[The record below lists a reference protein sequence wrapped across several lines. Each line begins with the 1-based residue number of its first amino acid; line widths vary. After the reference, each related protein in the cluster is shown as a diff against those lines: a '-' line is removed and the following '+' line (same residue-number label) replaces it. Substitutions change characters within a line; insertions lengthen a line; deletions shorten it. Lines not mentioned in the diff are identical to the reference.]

1 MNKLITLLCVFY
13 LVSFSNLISAQDYA
27 SNQKTLPSNYKERSA
42 VFDYAEK
49 TLNNVDTIPD
59 FNIKPNKIKITGTI
73 YLADGVTPA
82 KDVILYVNQPDEDG
96 NYELKKDE
104 YSKRYVHHR
113 GWVKT
118 GADGRYT
125 LYTFVPGKFLRSKEL
140 KQIHRIVKEPGKPE
154 YAISSFFFN
163 DDPLIPS
170 LTLACRAKAVQS
182 MLRLD
187 DEEDGMYVA
196 TKDIKLN
203 KDIRLVQ

>member
-1 MNKLITLLCVFY
+1 MNKLITLLCVSY

-27 SNQKTLPSNYKERSA
+27 SNQETIPSNYKERSA
-42 VFDYAEK
+42 VFDYTEK

-96 NYELKKDE
+96 NYDLKKDE
-104 YSKRYVHHR
+104 YNKRYVHHR

-118 GADGRYT
+118 GTDGRYT

-140 KQIHRIVKEPGKPE
+140 KQIHRIIKEPGKPE

-187 DEEDGMYVA
+187 DEADGMYVA

>member
-1 MNKLITLLCVFY
+1 MNKLITLLCASY
-13 LVSFSNLISAQDYA
+13 LVSFSNLLCAQDYA
-27 SNQKTLPSNYKERSA
+27 SNQETLATNYKERSA
-42 VFDYAEK
+42 IFDYEEK
-49 TLNNVDTIPD
+49 NLNNTDTIPGFD
-59 FNIKPNKIKITGTI
+59 TKPNKLKITGTI

-82 KDVILYVNQPDEDG
+82 KDVILYVNQPDEEG
-96 NYELKKDE
+96 NYVLKKDE
-104 YSKRYVHHR
+104 YRKRYVYHR

-118 GADGRYT
+118 DADGRYT

-140 KQIHRIVKEPGKPE
+140 KQIHRIIKEPGKPE

-187 DEEDGMYVA
+187 DEENGMYVT

-203 KDIRLVQ
+203 EGIRLVQ